1 MLNLSLLKEDESYTF
16 RSYFE
21 MPYEPEEILA
31 QFGYRLEI
39 GEWTW
44 PVAPAPPQTP
54 ALKNRI
60 RQLLPLVS
68 LTSETARRELLVA
81 PVLTEVALHCRV
93 PLRLE
98 YPLMVNNWLK
108 GSLDY
113 LLRGKNILLVV
124 EAKKDDLTRAFVQM
138 AVEMIA
144 LAQVEPQAQI
154 YGAVTIGSIW
164 QFGQILGDP
173 RTIRQDLTLY
183 RVPEDLE
190 SVAGILT
197 AIVGDP
203 SQP

>member
-31 QFGYRLEI
+31 QFSYRLEI

-183 RVPEDLE
+183 RVPEDLK

-197 AIVGDP
+197 AMVGDP

>member
-31 QFGYRLEI
+31 QFSYRLEI

-154 YGAVTIGSIW
+154 YAAVTIGSIW

-197 AIVGDP
+197 AMVGDP

>member
-31 QFGYRLEI
+31 QFSYRLEI

-190 SVAGILT
+190 SVAGILS
-197 AIVGDP
+197 AMVGDP

>member
-1 MLNLSLLKEDESYTF
+1 M
-16 RSYFE
+16 
-21 MPYEPEEILA
+21 
-31 QFGYRLEI
+31 
-39 GEWTW
+39 
-44 PVAPAPPQTP
+44 
-54 ALKNRI
+54 
-60 RQLLPLVS
+60 LPLVS
-68 LTSETARRELLVA
+68 LSSETARRELLVA
-81 PVLTEVALHCRV
+81 PVLTEVALHCQV

-98 YPLMVNNWLK
+98 YPLVVNNWLK

-144 LAQVEPQAQI
+144 LIQVEPQAQI

-164 QFGQILGDP
+164 QFGQILGDQQ
-173 RTIRQDLTLY
+173 TIRQDLTLY

-197 AIVGDP
+197 AMVGDP

>member
-1 MLNLSLLKEDESYTF
+1 MLNISILKEDESYTF

-21 MPYEPEEILA
+21 MPYEPDEILA

-54 ALKNRI
+54 VLKDRI

-197 AIVGDP
+197 AMVGDP

>member
-93 PLRLE
+93 LLRLE

-124 EAKKDDLTRAFVQM
+124 EAEKDDLTRAFVQM

-154 YGAVTIGSIW
+154 YGAVTLGSVW

-197 AIVGDP
+197 AMVGDP

>member
-124 EAKKDDLTRAFVQM
+124 EAEKDDLTRAFVQM

-154 YGAVTIGSIW
+154 YGAVTLGSIW

-197 AIVGDP
+197 AMVGDP

>member
-16 RSYFE
+16 CSYFE

-31 QFGYRLEI
+31 QFGYRLEM

-54 ALKNRI
+54 ALKDRI
-60 RQLLPLVS
+60 RKLLPLVS
-68 LTSETARRELLVA
+68 LSSETARRELLVA
-81 PVLTEVALHCRV
+81 PVLTEVALHCQV

-98 YPLMVNNWLK
+98 YPLVVNNWLK

-144 LAQVEPQAQI
+144 LIQVEPQAQI

-164 QFGQILGDP
+164 QFGQILGDQQ
-173 RTIRQDLTLY
+173 TIRQDLTLY

-197 AIVGDP
+197 AMVGDP

>member
-1 MLNLSLLKEDESYTF
+1 M
-16 RSYFE
+16 
-21 MPYEPEEILA
+21 
-31 QFGYRLEI
+31 
-39 GEWTW
+39 
-44 PVAPAPPQTP
+44 
-54 ALKNRI
+54 
-60 RQLLPLVS
+60 
-68 LTSETARRELLVA
+68 
-81 PVLTEVALHCRV
+81 
-93 PLRLE
+93 
-98 YPLMVNNWLK
+98 LK

-144 LAQVEPQAQI
+144 LAQVEPQTQI

-173 RTIRQDLTLY
+173 QTIRQDLTLY

>member
-1 MLNLSLLKEDESYTF
+1 MLNLSILKEDESYTF

-21 MPYEPEEILA
+21 MPYEPDEILA
-31 QFGYRLEI
+31 QFGYRLEM

-54 ALKNRI
+54 ALKDRI
-60 RQLLPLVS
+60 RRLLPLVS
-68 LTSETARRELLVA
+68 LSSETARRELLVA
-81 PVLTEVALHCRV
+81 PVLTEVALHCQV

-98 YPLMVNNWLK
+98 YPLAVNNWLK

-164 QFGQILGDP
+164 QFGQILVDP
-173 RTIRQDLTLY
+173 QTIRQDLALY

-197 AIVGDP
+197 AMVGDP

>member
-1 MLNLSLLKEDESYTF
+1 MSSP
-16 RSYFE
+16 
-21 MPYEPEEILA
+21 M
-31 QFGYRLEI
+31 
-39 GEWTW
+39 
-44 PVAPAPPQTP
+44 
-54 ALKNRI
+54 
-60 RQLLPLVS
+60 
-68 LTSETARRELLVA
+68 
-81 PVLTEVALHCRV
+81 
-93 PLRLE
+93 
-98 YPLMVNNWLK
+98 LK

-144 LAQVEPQAQI
+144 LAQVEPQTQI
-154 YGAVTIGSIW
+154 YGAVTIGSTW

-173 RTIRQDLTLY
+173 QTIRQDLTLY

-197 AIVGDP
+197 AMVGDP

>member
-1 MLNLSLLKEDESYTF
+1 
-16 RSYFE
+16 

-31 QFGYRLEI
+31 QFSYRLEI

-44 PVAPAPPQTP
+44 PVAPALPQTP

-197 AIVGDP
+197 AMVGDP

>member
-31 QFGYRLEI
+31 QFSYRLEI

-154 YGAVTIGSIW
+154 YSAVTIGSIW

-197 AIVGDP
+197 AMVGDP

>member
-31 QFGYRLEI
+31 QFSYRLEI

-138 AVEMIA
+138 AVDMIA

-154 YGAVTIGSIW
+154 YAAVTIGSIW

-197 AIVGDP
+197 AMVGDP

>member
-31 QFGYRLEI
+31 QFSYRLEI

-124 EAKKDDLTRAFVQM
+124 KAKKDDLTRAFVQM

-197 AIVGDP
+197 AMVGDP

>member
-1 MLNLSLLKEDESYTF
+1 MLNISILKEDESYTF

-21 MPYEPEEILA
+21 MPYEPDEILA

-39 GEWTW
+39 GEWEW
-44 PVAPAPPQTP
+44 PAAPAPPQTQT
-54 ALKNRI
+54 LKERI

-68 LTSETARRELLVA
+68 LSSETARRELLVA

-113 LLRGKNILLVV
+113 LMRGKYTLLVV
-124 EAKKDDLTRAFVQM
+124 EAKKDDLTRGFVQM

-144 LAQVEPQAQI
+144 LAQVEQHPQI
-154 YGAVTIGSIW
+154 YGAITIGSIW
-164 QFGQILGDP
+164 QFGQILVEEKV
-173 RTIRQDLTLY
+173 IKQDLTLY
-183 RVPEDLE
+183 RVPEELE
-190 SVAGILT
+190 TIVGILT
-197 AIVGDP
+197 GIVGDGR
-203 SQP
+203 

>member
-31 QFGYRLEI
+31 QFSYRLEI

-68 LTSETARRELLVA
+68 LTSVTARRELLVA

-197 AIVGDP
+197 AMVGDP

>member
-124 EAKKDDLTRAFVQM
+124 EAEKDDLTRAFVQM

-154 YGAVTIGSIW
+154 YGAVTLGSVW

-197 AIVGDP
+197 AMVGDP